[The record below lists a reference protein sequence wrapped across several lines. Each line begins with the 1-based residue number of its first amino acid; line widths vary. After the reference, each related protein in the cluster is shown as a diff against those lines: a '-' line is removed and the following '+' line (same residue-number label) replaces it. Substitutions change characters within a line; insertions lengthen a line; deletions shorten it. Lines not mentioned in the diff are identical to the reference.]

1 LWGTFATGRP
11 YLVFTGND
19 DNNDGVLGNDYPAG
33 LGRNAGRVPG
43 QRFIFKYV
51 FAERNFN
58 LRLAKDFS
66 YRGATLTLMLEA
78 FNVFNWTNLG
88 GYVGNMKS
96 ALFGQPTTAGDKRQI
111 QLGMRVSF

>member
-1 LWGTFATGRP
+1 MGVATGRP
-11 YLVFTGND
+11 YLVFTGTD
-19 DNNDGVLGNDYPAG
+19 DNGDGVIGNDYPAG

-58 LRLAKDFS
+58 LRLSRDFS
-66 YRGATLTLMLEA
+66 YRGFTLTLMLEA
-78 FNVFNWTNLG
+78 FNVFNWTNFG

-96 ALFGQPTTAGDKRQI
+96 ALFGKPTSAGAPRQI
-111 QLGMRVSF
+111 QLGTRISF